1 MSIVFC
7 PTERLFIDSDLWP
20 HDLPEIPVP
29 VSPEDHARILD
40 ELSTGRILS
49 ADEAGQPITVEAP
62 PPSAEAL
69 ASAARR
75 RRDAEIVAV
84 RWLLDRDAD
93 EAALEL
99 PRTLTPAQIVTIR
112 QHVQALRDV
121 PEQPGFPAVIDWPA
135 LPSELNTATENT

>member
-1 MSIVFC
+1 MTIAFSATTLAFY
-7 PTERLFIDSDLWP
+7 DLNTWP
-20 HDLPEIPVP
+20 HDLPDFPALL
-29 VSPEDHARILD
+29 SAEDHTRILA
-40 ELSTGRILS
+40 ELSTGRVLAADESGRPITLDPPTLS
-49 ADEAGQPITVEAP
+49 AQAMA
-62 PPSAEAL
+62 AE
-69 ASAARR
+69 ARR
-75 RRDAEIVAV
+75 RRDTEIAAV

-121 PEQPGFPAVIDWPA
+121 PEQPGFPADIHWPV